1 MRESQRIN
9 QFQNICFLFFSQ
21 RFDRVTM
28 KVQIC
33 NQCGMQ
39 SSSIKE
45 FNEHYQIHQSLLF
58 QCEKCPKLFDTRN
71 KLRWHVI
78 RNHKGQVQCDECCK
92 FFLVQ
97 LTWIDTKRMS
107 MTSVLSLVKIVQN
120 FFEQIT

>member
-21 RFDRVTM
+21 RFDRGTM

-33 NQCGMQ
+33 DQCGMLT
-39 SSSIKE
+39 SSIKD

-58 QCEKCPKLFDTRN
+58 QCKKCPKLFDTRN
-71 KLRWHVI
+71 KLKWHVI

-92 FFLVQ
+92 YFSCSTSLDRHKKNVHDKCSVSCENCIKIFLN
-97 LTWIDTKRMS
+97 R
-107 MTSVLSLVKIVQN
+107 
-120 FFEQIT
+120 